1 MFDLIKKI
9 PSYVY
14 WLIIL
19 VICLMI
25 FYDFSLLDCFH
36 FLIYIFITFQPV
48 LLFYILR
55 TYYLLYDG
63 EVTFQTFKEYFII
76 RKEVFIKLFLIWMV
90 LFVLWF
96 FLPKDFRNLTGGL
109 FVIDTLLL
117 GSLFFGYVFVVKL
130 YKKIFRKK

>member
-1 MFDLIKKI
+1 M
-9 PSYVY
+9 
-14 WLIIL
+14 
-19 VICLMI
+19 
-25 FYDFSLLDCFH
+25 
-36 FLIYIFITFQPV
+36 
-48 LLFYILR
+48 
-55 TYYLLYDG
+55 LYDG

-96 FLPKDFRNLTGGL
+96 FLPKDFGNLTGGL
-109 FVIDTLLL
+109 FVIETLLL